1 MPRAPATL
9 PEGTFSISY
18 ETHLGLT
25 NDFYS
30 EFEEDQDTKRIRCK
44 VCLEGDI
51 TGLGSW
57 MHRGSWRKH
66 LESTGHQAELCRKT
80 ERDMQKT
87 IDAERLAELRR
98 APETSLP
105 TFLEVIHSTRQ
116 TRAQMFSL
124 NSSETAPDRNSES
137 TGMESQVSFNSEFD
151 MPIDAENLARPS
163 NPLIPAYMD
172 PDIHDPDAKRRH
184 LEELFRTMLL
194 QAEHE
199 DDEDFRPPDSLR
211 EEGIVEH
218 FSFVSIILI
227 IT

>member
-1 MPRAPATL
+1 
-9 PEGTFSISY
+9 
-18 ETHLGLT
+18 
-25 NDFYS
+25 
-30 EFEEDQDTKRIRCK
+30 
-44 VCLEGDI
+44 
-51 TGLGSW
+51 

-124 NSSETAPDRNSES
+124 NSETAPDRNSES
-137 TGMESQVSFNSEFD
+137 MGLESQVSFNPEFN

-184 LEELFRTMLL
+184 LEELFRIMLL

-199 DDEDFRPPDSLR
+199 DEFGAGSDEDDEDFRLPDSLR

-218 FSFVSIILI
+218 YSFVSTILI